1 MGFTKIFNSIRS
13 STMLPSDIE
22 NVSLKRIIPKINE
35 WNIDTVLITAN
46 RNCTACK
53 QYNQQVFLF
62 MGRIKIIQSYPIYYI
77 NVLALSVVKSLVLQ
91 YTAYNIYDLH
101 FKKLHRCNLL

>member
-35 WNIDTVLITAN
+35 WNIDTVLISAN
-46 RNCTACK
+46 QNFDT
-53 QYNQQVFLF
+53 YNSLT
-62 MGRIKIIQSYPIYYI
+62 PNWYYK
-77 NVLALSVVKSLVLQ
+77 VL
-91 YTAYNIYDLH
+91 
-101 FKKLHRCNLL
+101 R

>member
-46 RNCTACK
+46 RNFDT
-53 QYNQQVFLF
+53 YNSLT
-62 MGRIKIIQSYPIYYI
+62 PNWYYK
-77 NVLALSVVKSLVLQ
+77 VL
-91 YTAYNIYDLH
+91 
-101 FKKLHRCNLL
+101 R

>member
-35 WNIDTVLITAN
+35 WNIDTVLISAN
-46 RNCTACK
+46 RNCTAC
-53 QYNQQVFLF
+53 NIIDRCFLF
-62 MGRIKIIQSYPIYYI
+62 MGRIKIIQSYLIYYI
-77 NVLALSVVKSLVLQ
+77 NVLALFVVKSLVLQ

-101 FKKLHRCNLL
+101 FKKLHRCNLYK

>member
-1 MGFTKIFNSIRS
+1 
-13 STMLPSDIE
+13 MLPSDIE

-53 QYNQQVFLF
+53 QY
-62 MGRIKIIQSYPIYYI
+62 PIYYI

>member
-1 MGFTKIFNSIRS
+1 MSGILILCLLLQIEIV
-13 STMLPSDIE
+13 LPV
-22 NVSLKRIIPKINE
+22 NNII
-35 WNIDTVLITAN
+35 N
-46 RNCTACK
+46 RC
-53 QYNQQVFLF
+53 FLF

-101 FKKLHRCNLL
+101 FKKLHRCNRKEFYGKET